1 VLSSG
6 EVQINAKGQ
15 GTVST
20 GDRYDLSPRELE
32 CALLVGDGLNNRA
45 IASSM
50 TVQEKTIQNTIRH
63 IYQKLDFQDNPT
75 FSRRVRL
82 ARWVWLRP
90 N

>member
-1 VLSSG
+1 
-6 EVQINAKGQ
+6 
-15 GTVST
+15 
-20 GDRYDLSPRELE
+20 
-32 CALLVGDGLNNRA
+32 
-45 IASSM
+45 M